1 MKYPKEYLDEIKTR
15 LKVSTVVSK
24 TVSLK
29 KRGKEFVGLSPFKNE
44 KTPSFTVNDEKEF
57 YHCFATSEH
66 GNIFDFIMKT
76 QNLKF
81 GEAVKHL
88 AQLAG
93 MQPYLFSK
101 KDEEREKK
109 WNEYKSIFNE
119 YVDFY
124 HNELIKNEQ
133 HSNAREYLKN
143 RSLSKENV
151 KKFKIGYV
159 EKNPSIFEQFKNK
172 YSEQTLVETGLF
184 YLDEKKKIYIE
195 RFRGRLIFPINNIT
209 GQPIALGGRIIENL
223 DYLAKYINSPETL
236 FFKKGSNLY
245 NLDLARKLSNKLDHI
260 YLVEGYMDVVGLS
273 KNGIDN
279 AVANLGTS
287 LTDKQIQILNQ
298 FFDDII
304 ICFDGDESGYKAA
317 LRAAENSIKELKP
330 EKQISFLFLPNKE
343 DPDSYVNKNGKANF
357 IEFTKQSKLSIHQ
370 FIFSHYKK
378 QTENNPSSMAI
389 FEKRLRDVANTIK
402 DDYIKKYVL
411 EYFLE
416 KIAELTP
423 HSNQKNKKNYK
434 KPTKSLDATKKYYNE
449 SQSLSGV
456 ELKEFSL
463 IYLVINNLNLMQS
476 NIHLIENIKLFTE
489 VNKKIFNQIIE
500 VLKSEN
506 QIAVQDLNLDSQI
519 IEKINKFAPIK
530 YILKNNSEDD
540 QKIIELLED
549 ISRDLMNYDLE
560 FRIQE
565 LESKFSVDMNES
577 TFNELKELKKK
588 SRISIN
594 LDKFVMD
601 FYRFDII

>member
-24 TVSLK
+24 TIPLK

-66 GNIFDFIMKT
+66 GNIFDFVMKT

-81 GEAVKHL
+81 GDAVKHL

-93 MQPYLFSK
+93 MQPYIFSK
-101 KDEEREKK
+101 QDEEREKK
-109 WNEYKSIFNE
+109 WREYQSIFSK

-124 HNELIKNEQ
+124 HAELLKNE
-133 HSNAREYLKN
+133 SYSVARDYLKN
-143 RSLSKENV
+143 RSLTKEEV
-151 KKFKIGYV
+151 KKFKIGYI
-159 EKNPSIFEQFKNK
+159 EKNPNFFDKLKDN
-172 YSEQTLVETGLF
+172 YSVQTLVETGLF
-184 YLDEKKKIYIE
+184 YLDEKKKTYVE
-195 RFRGRLIFPINNIT
+195 RFRGRLIFPINNIS
-209 GQPIALGGRIIENL
+209 GQPIALGGRVIKNL
-223 DYLAKYINSPETL
+223 DYLAKYINSPETY

-245 NLDLARKLSNKLDHI
+245 NLDLARKLSNKIGHI

-273 KNGIDN
+273 KNGIEN

-287 LTDKQIQILNQ
+287 LTDKQILTLNQ

-317 LRAAENSIKELKP
+317 LRAAENSIRELKP
-330 EKQISFLFLPNKE
+330 EKQISFLFLPNNE

-357 IEFTKQSKLSIHQ
+357 INFTKQSKLSIHQ
-370 FIFSHYKK
+370 FIFGHYKK
-378 QTENNPSSMAI
+378 QTENNPSSLAI
-389 FEKRLRDVANTIK
+389 FEKKLRSIANTIK
-402 DDYIKKYVL
+402 DDFIKKYVL

-416 KIAELTP
+416 QIAELTP
-423 HSNQKNKKNYK
+423 HSNQNKRKFFVK
-434 KPTKSLDATKKYYNE
+434 RTKSLETTKKHFNE
-449 SQSLSGV
+449 SETLTGV

-463 IYLVINNLNLMQS
+463 LYLLMNNLNLLQA

-489 VNKKIFNQIIE
+489 INKKIFNLIIQK
-500 VLKSEN
+500 LKSGKKFSIEDLKLDN
-506 QIAVQDLNLDSQI
+506 QLL
-519 IEKINKFAPIK
+519 EKINKFAPIK
-530 YILKNNSEDD
+530 HILKNQTDDD
-540 QKIIELLED
+540 QKTIELLDD
-549 ISRDLMNYDLE
+549 ISRDLINYDLE

-565 LESKFSVDMNES
+565 LESKFSVDMSET

-588 SRISIN
+588 QN
-594 LDKFVMD
+594 LN
-601 FYRFDII
+601 

>member
-1 MKYPKEYLDEIKTR
+1 MKYPKEYLDEIKNR

-24 TVSLK
+24 SVSLK

-66 GNIFDFIMKT
+66 GNIFDFVMKT

-81 GEAVKHL
+81 GEAVKYL

-93 MQPYLFSK
+93 MQPYMFSK
-101 KDEEREKK
+101 QDEEREKK
-109 WNEYKSIFNE
+109 WNEYKTIFSQ

-124 HNELIKNEQ
+124 HNELLKNENY
-133 HSNAREYLKN
+133 SIARDYLKN
-143 RSLSKENV
+143 RSLGKNEV
-151 KKFKIGYV
+151 KKFKIGYI
-159 EKNPSIFEQFKNK
+159 EKNPSFFETLKQD
-172 YSEQTLVETGLF
+172 YSEQTLIETGLF
-184 YLDEKKKIYIE
+184 YLDEKKKIYVE
-195 RFRGRLIFPINNIT
+195 RFRGRLIFPINNIS
-209 GQPIALGGRIIENL
+209 GQPIALGGRIIENV
-223 DYLAKYINSPETL
+223 DYLAKYINSPETN

-245 NLDLARKLSNKLDHI
+245 NLDLARKLSNKIDHI

-279 AVANLGTS
+279 VVANLGTS
-287 LTDKQIQILNQ
+287 LTEKQILTLNQ

-304 ICFDGDESGYKAA
+304 ICFDGDESGYKAGV
-317 LRAAENSIKELKP
+317 RAAENSIKELKP
-330 EKQISFLFLPNKE
+330 EKQISFLFLPDKE

-357 IEFTKQSKLSIHQ
+357 VDFTKQRKLSIHQ

-378 QTENNPSSMAI
+378 QTKNNPSSMAV
-389 FEKRLRDVANTIK
+389 FEKKLREIANTIK
-402 DDYIKKYVL
+402 DDFIKKYVL

-416 KIAELTP
+416 KIDELTP
-423 HSNQKNKKNYK
+423 HSKQNNKRIYLK
-434 KPTKSLDATKKYYNE
+434 KTKSLESTKRYFQE
-449 SQSLSGV
+449 SQSLTGI

-463 IYLVINNLNLMQS
+463 LYLVINKLDLLQE

-489 VNKKIFNQIIE
+489 FNKKIFSMIIE
-500 VLKSEN
+500 KLKSGSL
-506 QIAVQDLNLDSQI
+506 ITIQDLNLDIQL

-530 YILKNNSEDD
+530 YILNNQPDDD
-540 QKIIELLED
+540 QKIIELIED

-565 LESKFSVDMNES
+565 LESKFSVDMSES

-588 SRISIN
+588 QN
-594 LDKFVMD
+594 LN
-601 FYRFDII
+601 